1 MIGRDILDRFYFR
14 ATVDW
19 IALEVR
25 CKNATNAQTMKRRLD
40 VPYVEALDLGPGGAA
55 TRFRFRVQAPESW
68 SEVVSTVAK
77 TQASIADVQVVGV
90 EVAVDAYPFGLT
102 KASEMREVAIYLRR
116 CDCRPASEN
125 ARFAGKKGTRGAVV
139 AANTVISLESGF
151 REGRT
156 LNVGDVSAPRS
167 QRIYIKTT
175 DCGGRPMD
183 ASEHRV
189 RFENTL
195 LAESFEEFGI
205 PTEFNSWSSI
215 EFGCLGK
222 LFKFREMAESDEGTM
237 RAMAERIPQI
247 GQRRTRR
254 RQSGGTRLYG
264 KGTVASPI
272 NEVIRGKLR
281 DLSRRW

>member
-1 MIGRDILDRFYFR
+1 MIGRDILDRFTFR
-14 ATVDW
+14 AAVDW
-19 IALEVR
+19 VALEVR
-25 CKNATNAQTMKRRLD
+25 CNRATNAQTMRRRLG
-40 VPYVEALDLGPGGAA
+40 VPYVESIDPGPGGAA
-55 TRFRFRVQAPESW
+55 TCFRFRVQAPESW

-77 TQASIADVQVVGV
+77 IEGSIEHVQVVGV
-90 EVAVDAYPFGLT
+90 EVAVDAYPFGIAN
-102 KASEMREVAIYLRR
+102 ASEMREVAIYLRR
-116 CDCRPASEN
+116 GDCRPASEN

-139 AANTVISLESGF
+139 AANTVTSLESGF

-183 ASEHRV
+183 ASKHRV

-195 LAESFEEFGI
+195 LAESFAEFGL
-205 PTEFNSWSSI
+205 PTDFNSWSGI
-215 EFGCLGK
+215 NFGSLGA
-222 LFKFREMAESDEGTM
+222 LFKFREMAEHGEETM
-237 RAMAERIPQI
+237 RATMGRIPQI
-247 GQRRTRR
+247 GQRQTRKR
-254 RQSGGTRLYG
+254 RGGGTRLYG
-264 KGTVASPI
+264 RGTAASPL